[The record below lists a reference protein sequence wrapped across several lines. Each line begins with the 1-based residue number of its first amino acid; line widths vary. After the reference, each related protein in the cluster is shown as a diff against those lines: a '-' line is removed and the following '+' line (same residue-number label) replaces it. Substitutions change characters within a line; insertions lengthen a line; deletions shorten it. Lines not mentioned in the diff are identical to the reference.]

1 MTIDDHTAAWA
12 TGAIVSGISDL
23 KEMMAAGEGALVSI
37 ELERLT
43 EALVDLGGLI
53 SKLYLKEIPLDAS

>member
-1 MTIDDHTAAWA
+1 MTIDDHTAAFA
-12 TGAIVSGISDL
+12 TKDITSGISDL

-43 EALVDLGGLI
+43 EALVDLGSLI
-53 SKLYLKEIPLDAS
+53 SKLELREIR